1 MQRNNNQRE
10 RKGSRGANIV
20 YPIIHAEVCPGILE
34 LMEKGKLGQKK
45 TKRYAIKHITNQGRN
60 TKASTCRASGSLRP
74 FSCILKIAKP
84 EGVSNNTKMIP
95 QWCRFQAAKTQA
107 RRT

>member
-20 YPIIHAEVCPGILE
+20 YPIIIHAEVCPGILE

-45 TKRYAIKHITNQGRN
+45 QRDMQSSTSLIREGIQKQVPAGRLV
-60 TKASTCRASGSLRP
+60 A
-74 FSCILKIAKP
+74 
-84 EGVSNNTKMIP
+84 
-95 QWCRFQAAKTQA
+95 
-107 RRT
+107 

>member
-45 TKRYAIKHITNQGRN
+45 QRDMQSSTSLIREGIQKQVPAGRLV
-60 TKASTCRASGSLRP
+60 A
-74 FSCILKIAKP
+74 
-84 EGVSNNTKMIP
+84 
-95 QWCRFQAAKTQA
+95 
-107 RRT
+107 